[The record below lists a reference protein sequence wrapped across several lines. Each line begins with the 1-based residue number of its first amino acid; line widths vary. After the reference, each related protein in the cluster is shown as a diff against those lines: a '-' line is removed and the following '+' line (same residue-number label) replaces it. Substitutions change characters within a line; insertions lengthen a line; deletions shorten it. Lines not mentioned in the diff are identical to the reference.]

1 MNTIR
6 RALITGAAVLSL
18 TALAA
23 CTPTPSG
30 HENMPGMSQSPA
42 SDAAA
47 NDADAMFAS
56 MMVGHHEQAIEMSDL
71 VLGKEGL
78 DPTVA
83 DLATRIKQA
92 QGPEIEQ
99 LKGWLDDWGVK
110 PADDSM
116 SHDDG
121 MMSADDMA
129 ALEAAAGAD
138 AGKLFLEQMIVHH
151 EGAVDMAKDEVE
163 NGKNPDATALAQ
175 KIIDAQTDEIAEMKG
190 MLQG

>member
-6 RALITGAAVLSL
+6 RALITGAVVLSL
-18 TALAA
+18 TTLAA

-42 SDAAA
+42 SDAVA

-56 MMVGHHEQAIEMSDL
+56 MMIGHHEQAIEMSDL

-78 DPTVA
+78 DPDVA
-83 DLATRIKQA
+83 DLATRIKEA

-99 LKGWLDDWGVK
+99 LKGWLDDWDV
-110 PADDSM
+110 PAADDSM
-116 SHDDG
+116 GHDDG

-129 ALEAAAGAD
+129 ALEAASGAD

-151 EGAVDMAKDEVE
+151 EGAVDMAEDEVE
-163 NGKNPDATALAQ
+163 NGRNPDATALAQ
-175 KIIDAQTDEIAEMKG
+175 KIIDAQTEEIAEMKG
-190 MLQG
+190 MLAG